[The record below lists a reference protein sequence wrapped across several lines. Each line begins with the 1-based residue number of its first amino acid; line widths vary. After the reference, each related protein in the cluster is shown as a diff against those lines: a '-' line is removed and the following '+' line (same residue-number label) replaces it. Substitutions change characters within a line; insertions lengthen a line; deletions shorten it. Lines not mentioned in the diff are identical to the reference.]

1 MFHSQARLPSRHV
14 TCEVIKSRRLAKCVR
29 YLTLQMEDLWQ
40 EDAKRNTR
48 LSKSGKPVNIE
59 KGYEKRGVGSKEA
72 ERRAWA
78 TVNKLDRGDRKKVE
92 EVAEKSEVN
101 QVPTKWKKRWSKVEP
116 PKAQAIELGTK
127 PLRNVIR
134 SLGNGQVNFILIWP
148 VLSCSLGSLFT
159 ESRARPSRKTRYEP
173 SYISAATLSCARCFL
188 RGSRAGTCRALLRHS
203 LRVFRQRSP

>member
-1 MFHSQARLPSRHV
+1 
-14 TCEVIKSRRLAKCVR
+14 
-29 YLTLQMEDLWQ
+29 MEDLWQ

-127 PLRNVIR
+127 RLRNVIR

-148 VLSCSLGSLFT
+148 VSLVQPWLPFYREPCASFSEDALRAKLYFSGDAFVCALLSSWQPSGNVPSVASPLASRVPTTLALT
-159 ESRARPSRKTRYEP
+159 RSDVSRA
-173 SYISAATLSCARCFL
+173 
-188 RGSRAGTCRALLRHS
+188 
-203 LRVFRQRSP
+203 